1 MSALR
6 ASSHG
11 RRIAWYTEFL
21 VVRKITCTRAAAGDS
36 KSRVCCRLSRRRCCV
51 CPVAGRRE
59 TRARARPLCR
69 VRPQLSLTRRKRVT
83 RTHVV
88 VEADADEKRAATR
101 TIWFRNDDSG
111 EERANETRGPRS
123 HNSPITQSVT
133 SHVAAARRQN
143 KSASLPRYRAR
154 GTEKKPRGSR
164 ARARGAALRVK
175 SLTGGQRPRP
185 TETSA
190 RTFQRRTVA
199 VSEVTANLYEPGTPS
214 LFGQKIGRTRS
225 ETGRDD
231 DAHARP
237 ATVARPA
244 NSETTARQDRSR
256 QTLSKG
262 HPDCQAEKGD
272 HLGSRNRTPRRP
284 IGNRWCPVWFTQ
296 LKRGN

>member
-1 MSALR
+1 MVHEVTTARSLSQSLHMSLQHDAK
-6 ASSHG
+6 
-11 RRIAWYTEFL
+11 T
-21 VVRKITCTRAAAGDS
+21 
-36 KSRVCCRLSRRRCCV
+36 SRHRC
-51 CPVAGRRE
+51 
-59 TRARARPLCR
+59 
-69 VRPQLSLTRRKRVT
+69 
-83 RTHVV
+83 
-88 VEADADEKRAATR
+88 
-101 TIWFRNDDSG
+101 
-111 EERANETRGPRS
+111 
-123 HNSPITQSVT
+123 
-133 SHVAAARRQN
+133 
-143 KSASLPRYRAR
+143 RAR

-164 ARARGAALRVK
+164 ARARGAVSRVK

-199 VSEVTANLYEPGTPS
+199 VSEVTANSYEPGTPS

-225 ETGRDD
+225 ETDRDD

-272 HLGSRNRTPRRP
+272 HLGSRNGTPRRP
-284 IGNRWCPVWFTQ
+284 IGSRWCPVWFTQ